1 MNTNVNYKALEW
13 KVLGD
18 GVTGRQWNDQREGD
32 CQGHWPASV
41 LTDFI
46 SLQVGPLDPG
56 AVSLDSDNRIASV
69 S

>member
-18 GVTGRQWNDQREGD
+18 GVTGRQWNDQRGGD

-41 LTDFI
+41 LTDCI
-46 SLQVGPLDPG
+46 SLQVGSK